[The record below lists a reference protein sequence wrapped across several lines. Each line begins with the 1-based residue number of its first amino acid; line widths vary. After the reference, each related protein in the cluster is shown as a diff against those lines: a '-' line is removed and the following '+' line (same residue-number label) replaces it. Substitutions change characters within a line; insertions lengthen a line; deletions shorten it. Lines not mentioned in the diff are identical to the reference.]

1 MDLSEFKNK
10 IKEKEEKLLV
20 VIDDKISSK
29 KITYSVSNETTLW
42 RAQTLLKKEPVTIN
56 WIRSFE
62 KNSIFYDVGA
72 NVGMY
77 SIFAAIVSKCNV
89 YSFEP
94 ESNNFQILMEN
105 IVTNNWRIN
114 NYWCETII
122 L

>member
-1 MDLSEFKNK
+1 M
-10 IKEKEEKLLV
+10 
-20 VIDDKISSK
+20 DDKISSK
-29 KITYSVSNETTLW
+29 KITYSVSNEMTLW
-42 RAQTLLKKEPVTIN
+42 RAQTLFEKEPITIK

-94 ESNNFQILMEN
+94 ESNNFQVLMEN
-105 IVTNNWRIN
+105 ILFNELFNKIKMVSIKTIFSGNFL
-114 NYWCETII
+114 ETCKKN
-122 L
+122 